1 MFQCNACGCRAW
13 GWQIMGVANSDLPQ
27 HPEDA
32 SKTAPLSLPIRRL
45 AAHVSSNSEI
55 GSPCFFQFGDWQPN
69 AKVMLAANHGGGK
82 LRFATASGGCF

>member
-1 MFQCNACGCRAW
+1 MHAGAKHGAGKSW
-13 GWQIMGVANSDLPQ
+13 GWQSMGVANSDLPQ

-55 GSPCFFQFGDWQPN
+55 GSLMRLLFFKHLP
-69 AKVMLAANHGGGK
+69 LGK
-82 LRFATASGGCF
+82 ISY